1 MGVDDFSSLRRP
13 EEHFEPA
20 RTAVDT
26 LPAVLRTPAL
36 GEAQTDGVRV
46 EGSVLEQRVA
56 NPCVVLCHGPGEY
69 LERVAGRD
77 LEHAEGPRVGEVEGG
92 GVDEDRHLRPVV
104 SPHTIV
110 VVAQYQ
116 TWEGYILKNWKCW
129 W

>member
-20 RTAVDT
+20 RTAVNT

-92 GVDEDRHLRPVV
+92 
-104 SPHTIV
+104 
-110 VVAQYQ
+110 
-116 TWEGYILKNWKCW
+116 
-129 W
+129 

>member
-56 NPCVVLCHGPGEY
+56 DPGVVLCHGPGEY

-104 SPHTIV
+104 SPHTII
-110 VVAQYQ
+110 VVA
-116 TWEGYILKNWKCW
+116 
-129 W
+129 